1 MSDTETVEVDEIS
14 ADGDMSELWNK
25 LEAAIEALDVEM
37 DSWNPEL
44 GVKRAFLSDLI
55 AENAEASTSQAQRL
69 TDQLNA
75 MDERRRFSLY
85 AGFINTLNDAL
96 KKSFDAWVEA
106 QVAELPKPEKVDIP
120 QEKKTEVSKK
130 RSEYYA
136 MMKQLHS
143 IATGFKM
150 PFAKDWVLPK
160 VRRASSGKRKP
171 RALLSYDY
179 WIDGEALEGDD
190 NSPLGVAQALGFT
203 KSSAFTKALKEA
215 KEVKDLETGKIVKIN
230 TSKPPTSFEVTL
242 NGKLITAQ
250 RAEDDEDTEDDDSD
264 EDESEDDE

>member
-1 MSDTETVEVDEIS
+1 MSDTETSVDIDEIS
-14 ADGDMSELWNK
+14 ADGDMSELWSK
-25 LEAAIEALDVEM
+25 LEAAISSLDAEM

-44 GVKRAFLSDLI
+44 GVKRAFLTDLV

-69 TDQLNA
+69 TDQLNS

-120 QEKKTEVSKK
+120 EEKKKEVSKK

-136 MMKQLHS
+136 MMKQLHG

-179 WIDGEALEGDD
+179 WIDGEPLDGDD
-190 NSPLGVAQALGFT
+190 NSPLGVAQALGLT
-203 KSSAFTKALKEA
+203 KSSEFTQALKDA

-250 RAEDDEDTEDDDSD
+250 RAEDEDAEDDTNDD
-264 EDESEDDE
+264 EGEDDE